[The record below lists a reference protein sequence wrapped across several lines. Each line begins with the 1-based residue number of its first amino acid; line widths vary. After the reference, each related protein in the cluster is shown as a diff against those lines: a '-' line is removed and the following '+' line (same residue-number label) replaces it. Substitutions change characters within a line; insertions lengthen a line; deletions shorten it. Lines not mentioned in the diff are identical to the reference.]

1 MKIFDTHADIGM
13 DILSKKKNNLTNILQ
28 QFHLDKLKAGDL
40 TGVGMACFFKGDEDL
55 ATAKEMVT
63 SLKTEILQNK
73 ETVNQYVGGALH
85 QTKLNAMITIEG
97 MCFIKEDAS
106 NTIQWLYDQG
116 ARIGSLCWNDENDLA
131 TGIAGNPGRG
141 LTAMGV
147 EVIKKMNQLNMIVD
161 ISHTNEKTFWD
172 IIDTSTKPIMATHSN
187 ARSLSNVDRN
197 LTDQQIKA
205 IAQTGGLIGLVAAK
219 RFVSLE
225 PSDQHAA
232 QLAKH
237 AKYMA
242 ELVGVE
248 HICIGF
254 DYMDFLDEPF
264 GPQAMAKDLQDASMS
279 QNLIQA
285 LAAVGFNQDE
295 LSKIA
300 YQNVEQFLIKHL

>member
-63 SLKTEILQNK
+63 SL
-73 ETVNQYVGGALH
+73 
-85 QTKLNAMITIEG
+85 
-97 MCFIKEDAS
+97 KEDAS